1 MTDGSDLAWLGLE
14 RHGNGRWSFEHT
26 PPLSRMDGKLYG
38 GTGIAVAVAT
48 MEAETAREALWTTVQ
63 FAGTA
68 ELGERVD
75 CKVDELAAGRRTS
88 QLRLTATVG
97 DRLVL
102 VALGAT
108 GVHRES
114 PADVQVGAMPDVPG
128 PEETAPWGHRWRG
141 AEVPRIGWLLI
152 AEMREVELGDN
163 RFAVW
168 GRMRDQPHTRATISF
183 LADMVPTS
191 VVRAAGLMGAGTS
204 LDNSMRFGRFTE
216 TEWILLDFDP
226 WFAAGGYL
234 HGGARVWA
242 QDGTL
247 LGFASQ
253 TASEI
258 VWAGETPPWLAE
270 DHGVQ

>member
-1 MTDGSDLAWLGLE
+1 VTDGSDLAWLGLE
-14 RHGNGRWSFEHT
+14 RRGEGLWSFELT

-38 GTGIAVAVAT
+38 GTGLAVAVAT
-48 MEAETAREALWTTVQ
+48 MEAETARDVLWATAQ
-63 FAGTA
+63 FAGGT
-68 ELGERVD
+68 EPGERID
-75 CKVDELAAGRRTS
+75 CRVEELARGRRTS

-114 PADVQVGAMPDVPG
+114 PAEVQLGAMPDLPG
-128 PEETAPWGHRWRG
+128 PDEAAPWGHRWRQ
-141 AEVPRIGWLLI
+141 AEVPQVGWLLI
-152 AEMREVELGDN
+152 AEMREVELDDS

-168 GRMRDQPHTRATISF
+168 GRMREQPHTRATIAF
-183 LADMVPTS
+183 LADMVPTA
-191 VVRAAGLMGAGTS
+191 VVRAAGFMGAGTS

-216 TEWILLDFDP
+216 TDWVLYDFDP
-226 WFAAGGYL
+226 WLNAGGYL

-258 VWAGETPPWLAE
+258 VWTGETPPWLAG
-270 DHGVQ
+270 D

>member
-1 MTDGSDLAWLGLE
+1 VTDGSDLAWLGLE
-14 RHGNGRWSFEHT
+14 RQGEGRWSFELT
-26 PPLSRMDGKLYG
+26 PPLRRMDGKLYG

-63 FAGTA
+63 FAGSA
-68 ELGERVD
+68 EPGERID
-75 CKVDELAAGRRTS
+75 CHVEELARGRRTS
-88 QLRLTATVG
+88 QLRFTATAG
-97 DRLVL
+97 GRLVL

-114 PADVQVGAMPDVPG
+114 RAEIQVGTMPDVPG
-128 PEETAPWGHRWRG
+128 PDESEPWGHRWRG
-141 AEVPRIGWLLI
+141 TDVPRMGWLLI
-152 AEMREVELGDN
+152 AEMREIELSDD

-168 GRMRDQPHTRATISF
+168 GRMREQAHTRATISF

-191 VVRAAGLMGAGTS
+191 VVRAAGFMGAGTS

-216 TEWILLDFDP
+216 TDWILLDFDP
-226 WFAAGGYL
+226 WFSAGGYL
-234 HGGARVWA
+234 HGGARAWA

-258 VWAGETPPWLAE
+258 VWTGETPPWLTE
-270 DHGVQ
+270 S

>member
-1 MTDGSDLAWLGLE
+1 VTGGADLAWLGLE
-14 RHGNGRWSFEHT
+14 RHGRGRWSFELT
-26 PPLSRMDGKLYG
+26 PPLRRMDGKLYG
-38 GTGIAVAVAT
+38 GTGIAVTVAT
-48 MEAETAREALWTTVQ
+48 MEAETAREALWATVQ

-68 ELGERVD
+68 EPGERID
-75 CKVDELAAGRRTS
+75 CHVEEVARGRRTS
-88 QLRLTATVG
+88 QLRLTATAG
-97 DRLVL
+97 DHLVL
-102 VALGAT
+102 AALGAA

-114 PADVQVGAMPDVPG
+114 PAEVQVGTMPDVPG
-128 PEETAPWGHRWRG
+128 PDEAERWGHRWRQV
-141 AEVPRIGWLLI
+141 EVPEVGWLLI
-152 AEMREVELGDN
+152 AEMREVELADN

-168 GRMRDQPHTRATISF
+168 GRMRDQPHSRATISF

-191 VVRAAGLMGAGTS
+191 VVRAAGFMGAGTS

-258 VWAGETPPWLAE
+258 VWTGEAPPWLT
-270 DHGVQ
+270 DD